1 MNNGGGKARFS
12 DGALAVP
19 GSQTRRRSRFQ
30 PSAIGAHRVPRGAF
44 WSHRTGW
51 GGNRG
56 AARWP
61 AHPTPGRAGSA
72 QGPTRL
78 FVRARAR
85 EGRDRRRRWGV
96 GVVAYPPGGKQS
108 RHSALRSAL
117 VLGAPS
123 TRIICWN
130 ETIYVQWF
138 EPYLQLLAE
147 AQCRPVAVQWL
158 LKD

>member
-1 MNNGGGKARFS
+1 MAC
-12 DGALAVP
+12 P
-19 GSQTRRRSRFQ
+19 PYPRSSRL
-30 PSAIGAHRVPRGAF
+30 G
-44 WSHRTGW
+44 
-51 GGNRG
+51 
-56 AARWP
+56 
-61 AHPTPGRAGSA
+61 AGSDKA
-72 QGPTRL
+72 IRS
-78 FVRARAR
+78 RARAR

-96 GVVAYPPGGKQS
+96 GVVSYPPGGKQS

-158 LKD
+158 L